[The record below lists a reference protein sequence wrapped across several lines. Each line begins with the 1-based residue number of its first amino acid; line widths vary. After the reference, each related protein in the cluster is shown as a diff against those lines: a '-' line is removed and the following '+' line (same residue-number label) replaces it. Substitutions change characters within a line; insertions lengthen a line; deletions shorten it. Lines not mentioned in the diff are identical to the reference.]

1 MEDKENMSIDDFLSE
16 KDRTNL
22 TKSVNSMFF
31 LGDNA
36 VFSDDFPPYTTS
48 KCEECEGVKLINAKE
63 LATHKFL
70 SPDNDK
76 YYEKLPETIKAY
88 QRGWNDALDM
98 AVEKS
103 PVVTDPRLKKIEEI
117 CRDAFSTPDT
127 QDINLYRAQALANIY
142 AMFIYGLEAPL

>member
-1 MEDKENMSIDDFLSE
+1 MEEINNMTFDDFI
-16 KDRTNL
+16 
-22 TKSVNSMFF
+22 VQ
-31 LGDNA
+31 
-36 VFSDDFPPYTTS
+36 P
-48 KCEECEGVKLINAKE
+48 EEETEVTGRLIVAEE
-63 LATHKFL
+63 LLTHKFL

-76 YYEKLPETIKAY
+76 YFECLPETSKAY

-98 AVEKS
+98 AVERS

-117 CRDAFSTPDT
+117 CRDAFNNPNT